1 MKISRSKASNLINN
15 SKGKFLS
22 VTFVKKDGTKRVLV
36 GRTGVHSSPNAPLKG
51 KGLRYN
57 PSNYNLITLFDAHKK
72 AYRMVNV
79 GTLTEVKSG
88 GETYTVEGD
97 N

>member
-1 MKISRSKASNLINN
+1 MKISRRKASDLINN

-51 KGLRYN
+51 KGVRYT
-57 PSNYNLITLFDAHKK
+57 PSDYNLITLFDAHKK